1 LSRACLGKMIVF
13 IYKWRKKWRFSHHSR
28 GSACRPSRRGSES
41 CRGGSRGDF
50 PCAHKTSAACI
61 LEVSGDCPEPV
72 LANDLDVVELSH
84 DSDALPNQAR
94 DKDIHS
100 NTRESKLLR
109 SEKGSFSLQH
119 L

>member
-1 LSRACLGKMIVF
+1 
-13 IYKWRKKWRFSHHSR
+13 
-28 GSACRPSRRGSES
+28 
-41 CRGGSRGDF
+41 
-50 PCAHKTSAACI
+50 
-61 LEVSGDCPEPV
+61 

-84 DSDALPNQAR
+84 DSDGLPNQAR

>member
-1 LSRACLGKMIVF
+1 VVFPTRTKRQPRVCLRM
-13 IYKWRKKWRFSHHSR
+13 
-28 GSACRPSRRGSES
+28 P
-41 CRGGSRGDF
+41 
-50 PCAHKTSAACI
+50 
-61 LEVSGDCPEPV
+61 GDCPEPV

-84 DSDALPNQAR
+84 DSDGLPNQAR